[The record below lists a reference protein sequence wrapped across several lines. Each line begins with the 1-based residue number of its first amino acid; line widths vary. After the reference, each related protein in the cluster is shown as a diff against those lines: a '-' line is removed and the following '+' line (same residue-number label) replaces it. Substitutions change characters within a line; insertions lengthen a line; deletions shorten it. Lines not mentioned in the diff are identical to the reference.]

1 MGDDVFDREETERRQ
16 RAREVAA
23 TIVGEGRVDAAGLP
37 LEPLAGMTNRNYLI
51 TVGDKRYVVRIPG
64 AGTEEYIDRT
74 ADAQAGRLT
83 DEIGVGAKLVHY
95 DVDGGIQI
103 TEYIENSIDL
113 RKPGVLDD
121 PDVVRRA
128 ARAFHR
134 LHTCGRKM
142 LNRFEPKA
150 VAQEYLD
157 VLKAK
162 DAELPEG
169 YERVQDE
176 AEAIRETLNATCAEL
191 VPCHNDPAPEN
202 LVDTGD
208 RVFILDWEFGGNNDP
223 YWDLGDF
230 SVESDFTEDQDRIFL
245 QAYVGRE
252 PTEAEF
258 GRMQMQKALVFLLW
272 TLWGV
277 LQHVNA
283 NPRPAYEFASYWEYA
298 MNRFTR
304 CQEIMNRDDF
314 PAMMNAV
321 RESA

>member
-1 MGDDVFDREETERRQ
+1 MVDEIVDSEEEARRS
-16 RAREVAA
+16 RACEVALQVIA
-23 TIVGEGRVDAAGLP
+23 NGKGDPTSLP

-51 TVGDKRYVVRIPG
+51 TINGTRYVVRIPG
-64 AGTEEYIDRT
+64 SGTEEYVDRA
-74 ADAQAGRLT
+74 ADGQAAQLT
-83 DEIGVGAKLVHY
+83 DEVGVGARLVHY
-95 DVDGGIQI
+95 DVAAGIQI
-103 TEYIENSIDL
+103 TEFIEGSVDMRQPN
-113 RKPGVLDD
+113 VLDD
-121 PDVVRRA
+121 PNAVRRA

-134 LHTCGRKM
+134 LHTCGRQM
-142 LNRFEPKA
+142 MNRFEPKT

-157 VLKAK
+157 VLRDKG
-162 DAELPEG
+162 AELPEG
-169 YERVQDE
+169 YERVQEE
-176 AEAIRETLNATCAEL
+176 AEVIREVLNATCKEL

-208 RVFILDWEFGGNNDP
+208 QVYILDWEFGGNNDP

-230 SVESDFTEDQDRIFL
+230 SVESDFTEEQDRIFL
-245 QAYVGRE
+245 EAYVGRE

-258 GRMQMQKALVFLLW
+258 ARMKMQKALVFLLW

-283 NPRPAYEFASYWEYA
+283 NPRPAYEFASYWDYA

-314 PAMMNAV
+314 PAMMEAV
-321 RESA
+321 KRSG

>member
-1 MGDDVFDREETERRQ
+1 MTDDVIDNEELERRA
-16 RAREVAA
+16 RARTVAA
-23 TIVGEGRVDAAGLP
+23 EVIGEGKVDAESLP

-51 TVGDKRYVVRIPG
+51 TVNGARYVVRIPG
-64 AGTEEYIDRT
+64 AGTEEYVDRA
-74 ADAQAGRLT
+74 ADCQAGQLT
-83 DEIGVGAKLVHY
+83 DDVGVGATLVHY
-95 DVDGGIQI
+95 DVAAGIQI
-103 TEYIENSIDL
+103 TAFIEGSIDM
-113 RKPGVLDD
+113 RQPGVLDE
-121 PDVVRRA
+121 PEAVRRA

-134 LHTCGRKM
+134 LHTCGKQM
-142 LNRFEPKA
+142 LNRFEPKS

-157 VLKAK
+157 VLRAK
-162 DAELPEG
+162 NAELPEG
-169 YERVQDE
+169 YERVQEE
-176 AEAIRETLNATCAEL
+176 AEGIRAVLNDTCKAF

-202 LVDTGD
+202 LVDTGE

-230 SVESDFTEDQDRIFL
+230 SVESDFTEEQDRIFL
-245 QAYVGRE
+245 EAYVGRE
-252 PTEAEF
+252 PTAAEM

-304 CQEIMNRDDF
+304 CQAIMNRPDF
-314 PAMMNAV
+314 PDLIEAV
-321 RESA
+321 KRG